1 MVPRVPDLEWLRLL
15 QHLEQGVLVLAEG
28 RVEGANP
35 ALVQMSGQ
43 RFEDLHGRPF
53 AELFCDPD
61 GLPLTRVGDSAPAR
75 LRDHRG
81 DLVPVTLR
89 AVNERV
95 VLVTDRSRERRL
107 EEEVWRLAGAE
118 RPAAVAG
125 PPGGEIAAMIEH
137 DMGTAT
143 TVVRGYLRMLLEERA
158 GELTEEQRHFLLE
171 ARRETDK
178 IGQLVANLL
187 ELASS
192 DRPAALRIARKPA
205 RLKALISAVVDG
217 CRPLFDERRQQL
229 ELELDVE
236 RDELHVDP
244 LRIEQVL
251 TNLLSNAT
259 KFAPT
264 EGVVRVAVHEFEDES
279 GRQLCVS
286 VIDDGPGVDP
296 EEIERIF
303 EPFVR
308 GSAAGEAS
316 GVGLGLAVC
325 RAIAEAHGGRIEAVP
340 DQGCGHF
347 RLILP
352 VEA

>member
-1 MVPRVPDLEWLRLL
+1 
-15 QHLEQGVLVLAEG
+15 
-28 RVEGANP
+28 
-35 ALVQMSGQ
+35 
-43 RFEDLHGRPF
+43 
-53 AELFCDPD
+53 
-61 GLPLTRVGDSAPAR
+61 
-75 LRDHRG
+75 
-81 DLVPVTLR
+81 
-89 AVNERV
+89 VNERV

-118 RPAAVAG
+118 RPAAVPG

-217 CRPLFDERRQQL
+217 CRPLFDERQQRL

-236 RDELHVDP
+236 RDELNVDP

-264 EGVVRVAVHEFEDES
+264 EGVVRVAACEFEDES

-296 EEIERIF
+296 AEIDRIF

-308 GSAAGEAS
+308 GTAAGEAN

-325 RAIAEAHGGRIEAVP
+325 RAIAEAHGGRIEAIP

-352 VEA
+352 VDA